1 METTLSQR
9 KKIITFYMKSDENNI
24 LFMKSLSINDI
35 VESFFIPYRLGAQTL
50 VTMSQIYLFNYL

>member
-35 VESFFIPYRLGAQTL
+35 VESFFIPNCLLAQIL
-50 VTMSQIYLFNYL
+50 FTMSQINLINHL